1 MAQMNLIV
9 TPAFEAALERLM
21 RRRGFA
27 NKSEAVRAVVKEA
40 AGVAESPEEVRAA
53 RMAALDRLTGIW
65 QGPDNLPRL
74 NDGTIDWG
82 TLKDE
87 IHEGMP

>member
-27 NKSEAVRAVVKEA
+27 TKSEAVRVVIEEA
-40 AGVAESPEEVRAA
+40 AGPEETWDEIRAA
-53 RMAALDRLTGIW
+53 RAKALDALTGIIKE
-65 QGPDNLPRL
+65 PL
-74 NDGTIDWG
+74 DWRAE
-82 TLKDE
+82 KAW
-87 IHEGMP
+87 IYEGMDDL

>member
-27 NKSEAVRAVVKEA
+27 SKSEAVRIVVEEA
-40 AGVAESPEEVRAA
+40 AGVEETPEEVKAA
-53 RMAALDRLTGIW
+53 RMAALDRLTGAW
-65 QGPDNLPRL
+65 TGPDELPRL
-74 NDGTIDWG
+74 EDGTLDWG
-82 TLKDE
+82 AIKDE

>member
-9 TPAFEAALERLM
+9 TPAFEAALERLVK
-21 RRRGFA
+21 RRGFA
-27 NKSEAVRAVVKEA
+27 NRSEAVRTVVEEA
-40 AGVAESPEEVRAA
+40 AGVEETPEEIRAA

-65 QGPDNLPRL
+65 TGGPDLPR
-74 NDGTIDWG
+74 NEDGTIDWG

-87 IHEGMP
+87 IYEGMP